1 MKCIGLP
8 RLMFLSLLILAVAMA
23 LLAQRPSTI
32 PGAEQGRQ
40 TMKRAGQSV
49 DQDRLAPR
57 SPLELCLLPPVFLDY
72 YLNDKGGYDLPR
84 LPKRPWTAAI
94 AGESIA
100 FALVGTAQV
109 AVTLSQRAVLQEVKN
124 GARR

>member
-8 RLMFLSLLILAVAMA
+8 RLMFLSLSILAVAMA

-49 DQDRLAPR
+49 DQDRLAPAQPTPDWEKAR
-57 SPLELCLLPPVFLDY
+57 ADAARLLALAQKIHEEVEAAR
-72 YLNDKGGYDLPR
+72 GR
-84 LPKRPWTAAI
+84 LPATLPGELKETEKLAKRIRTDLR
-94 AGESIA
+94 
-100 FALVGTAQV
+100 F
-109 AVTLSQRAVLQEVKN
+109 
-124 GARR
+124 